1 MPISYVT
8 EAGVN
13 MIRASR
19 HTFRRVA
26 PLVFVYIVVT
36 AAAIGQAAQQEK
48 PPMADDVFKNIQVLR
63 GLTVDEFMGTMG
75 FISASLAMNCSDCHD
90 PTDAASYAADN
101 PRKQTAR
108 RMIVMVDA
116 LNKAN
121 FGGRRVVTCY
131 SCHRGADR
139 PKITPSLVE
148 QYSPPPADDPNEA
161 EIPRTPRP
169 NAPSADQVFDKYLQ
183 ALGGAQRLAAVT
195 SFIARGTYAGF
206 DTLNEKVPVDIY
218 AKAPNQRTT
227 VVHLGAGAAEN
238 VRVFDGRNAWITSA
252 GTLMPIPVVPLT
264 TGELEGAKVE
274 AALSFPGQI
283 KQLLK
288 EWRTGFPAT
297 VIAGKPVDVVQ
308 GTQPDNTPV
317 KFYFDRETG
326 LLARMVRYTST
337 RLGFNPIQV
346 DYADYR
352 TVSGVKVPFK
362 VTTTWTD
369 GRSIVELSD
378 LQVNAPVD
386 ATRFAKPMPAAR

>member
-1 MPISYVT
+1 M
-8 EAGVN
+8 N
-13 MIRASR
+13 RASR
-19 HTFRRVA
+19 RTFRRAA
-26 PLVFVYIVVT
+26 PLVAVYVLVT
-36 AAAIGQAAQQEK
+36 AAAIGHAAQQDK

-90 PTDAASYAADN
+90 PTDAASYALEN

-148 QYSPPPADDPNEA
+148 QYSPPPPDDPNEV
-161 EIPRTPRP
+161 EIARTPRP
-169 NAPSADQVFDKYLQ
+169 NAASADQVFDRFVQ
-183 ALGGAQRLAAVT
+183 ALGGAQSVGAVK
-195 SFIARGTYAGF
+195 SFVARGTYAGF
-206 DTLNEKVPVDIY
+206 DTLDEKVPVDIY

-227 VVHLGAGAAEN
+227 VVHLGAGAADN

-264 TGELEGAKVE
+264 TGELEGAKLE
-274 AALSFPGQI
+274 AALVFPGQI

-288 EWRTGFPAT
+288 DWRTGFPAT
-297 VIAGKPVDVVQ
+297 AIDGKPVDVVQ
-308 GTQPDNTPV
+308 GSQADNTPV
-317 KFYFDRETG
+317 KFYFERETG
-326 LLARMVRYTST
+326 LLIRVVRYTST
-337 RLGFNPIQV
+337 RLGFNPVQV

-352 TVSGVKVPFK
+352 AVSGVKAPFK

-369 GRSIVELSD
+369 GRSIIELSE
-378 LQVNAPVD
+378 LQANASVD
-386 ATRFAKPMPAAR
+386 AARFAKPAPPAR

>member
-1 MPISYVT
+1 MNS
-8 EAGVN
+8 
-13 MIRASR
+13 ASR
-19 HTFRRVA
+19 RTFPRAASVA
-26 PLVFVYIVVT
+26 VVYVLVT
-36 AAAIGQAAQQEK
+36 AAAIGHAAQQEK

-75 FISASLAMNCSDCHD
+75 FISASLSMNCSDCHD
-90 PTDAASYAADN
+90 PTDAASYALEN

-139 PKITPSLVE
+139 PKITPSLAE
-148 QYSPPPADDPNEA
+148 QYSPPPADDPNEV

-169 NAPSADQVFDKYLQ
+169 NAPPADQIFDRFIQ
-183 ALGGAQRLAAVT
+183 ALGGAQSLAGVT
-195 SFIARGTYAGF
+195 SVVARGTYSGF
-206 DTLNEKVPVDIY
+206 DTLDDKVPVEIY
-218 AKAPNQRTT
+218 AVAPNQRTT
-227 VVHLGAGAAEN
+227 VVHLGAGAADN
-238 VRVFDGRNAWITSA
+238 VRVFDGRNAWNTSA

-264 TGELEGAKVE
+264 SGELEGAKLE
-274 AALSFPGQI
+274 AAMSFPGQI

-288 EWRTGFPAT
+288 DWRTGFPAASIDNT
-297 VIAGKPVDVVQ
+297 PVDIVQ
-308 GTQPDNTPV
+308 GTQADNTPV

-326 LLARMVRYTST
+326 LLVRVVRFTST
-337 RLGFNPIQV
+337 RLGFNPIQL

-352 TVSGVKVPFK
+352 AVSGVKVPFK

-369 GRSIVELSD
+369 GRSIIELSEV
-378 LQVNAPVD
+378 QANAPV
-386 ATRFAKPMPAAR
+386 AAARFARPMPPAR